1 MPKVA
6 QMGQIHEDGLKIL
19 KDSKFNI
26 IEITDFSFENL
37 RKELTNVDAIAIRTA
52 ELKREI
58 LQECRSLKIVSRHG
72 VGYDNVDLD
81 YLNKEKIALAITGSA
96 NAVTV
101 AEHVMSMFLNLS
113 KLSKTSDQLVRSG
126 KFIHKKSMQDTLELY
141 KKNVLIIGFGRI
153 GKALAKRCNGFESKV
168 YVYDPYVESKI
179 VKENSCLPISFEEG
193 VKIADF
199 ISLHLPIN
207 EKTKYLITKKELS
220 QMKKTCILVNTA
232 RGGIIKEDDLV
243 WALQNQVIH
252 SAGLDVYEHEPPD
265 ENNTLFTIDNLML
278 SPHNAALTSECKQR
292 MGVETCNNIVNY
304 LNRSSDLILSNIVN
318 KDILN

>member
-37 RKELTNVDAIAIRTA
+37 RKELTDVDAIAIRTA

-72 VGYDNVDLD
+72 VGYDNVD

-179 VKENSCLPISFEEG
+179 VKENSCLPINFSS
-193 VKIADF
+193 VI
-199 ISLHLPIN
+199 
-207 EKTKYLITKKELS
+207 
-220 QMKKTCILVNTA
+220 ILF
-232 RGGIIKEDDLV
+232 
-243 WALQNQVIH
+243 W
-252 SAGLDVYEHEPPD
+252 
-265 ENNTLFTIDNLML
+265 
-278 SPHNAALTSECKQR
+278 
-292 MGVETCNNIVNY
+292 
-304 LNRSSDLILSNIVN
+304 
-318 KDILN
+318 